1 MKSNTKSPLRVAVV
15 FLLAAVLV
23 LGTKLAF
30 SANANAADS
39 ANVGET
45 YYYEELKNSDMAQRL
60 YRAINDMT
68 ENANFASGTLEY
80 DLIGSGALTEE
91 EVRKYVDSSSPR
103 VPVAL
108 GAARDAFYMDN
119 PDLFWLDSYKLYLSA
134 GMQNGVY
141 AAYLG
146 TGNFEN
152 YYVDNTVK
160 SASEVKTATEKY
172 NAALEKAVAEVKK
185 AGNDPVALVKAA
197 NKYIAEKTEYDYGA
211 RKNAQG
217 GVDYD
222 GYVNTAYGSLVNGKA
237 LCGGYAR
244 AFKAIMDELSIPCTL
259 VQGSAYSGVAAEGTA
274 GYEAHMWNAVKIGG
288 HWYGVDVTYNSSSLN
303 IDRYTLVGEEFL
315 SQNHYADGVIS
326 SSGFEL
332 KYPALRA
339 LNYGVNEDASGFE
352 FKDEGNVGDKEFG
365 YIKDDKQWVLHLGVS
380 YEGKN
385 ADQLRVEGKYLVTRY
400 YNADGTPVNAW
411 FNEISFRMAMD
422 AYDSSKECVGK
433 YWYLWMM
440 NSSCTVQFAIVDVD
454 GAEFGYFFDD
464 ATFNQHV
471 IATSAKYTNNAYGDF
486 RAAPYAKKIVP
497 YETGVIWSFD
507 KMDVM
512 FEYNEKLI
520 PANEQDLTDDFKV
533 QIAVNG
539 NSGDMSKTTKIEN
552 VKWDAEKNTL
562 SFTFT
567 PDASYAH
574 NFDTYTFVPTN
585 LVGKDSNKTPEPAG
599 YYTFK
604 RKQVVCPKVFNDGR
618 LYMQVYGH
626 PKFVGAEDLS
636 TEGFKDKNGKPIV
649 GNQRSQMML
658 VVDEP
663 GKDKSETM
671 ENTLLGNSAIGV
683 NKTDIK
689 SSSTYEIDLQLC
701 GVVQKV
707 PTGSYMQVG
716 FGFPEGYGPNKDVT
730 FTVYHYKLNDEGVII
745 GVEKVPC
752 VITEYG
758 IIATVNSFSPFM
770 VCALDGK
777 NADTGVRSIYASV
790 EGKGGSISETSVKQ
804 LVSGQTVTYKI
815 TPDEGY
821 EIGRVML
828 GDTDKKTSVNENG
841 EITLGYDDI
850 SANSTLEISFVAKRV
865 ATERANSGFVVASP
879 RLVVSSE
886 DMIVAVEHKVGEL
899 PEEESN
905 TALVVTLIIVFVL
918 IAGAA
923 AFLVW
928 YFLRKKDGGKGKP
941 SSDKNGGAK
950 RAESQQSRASA
961 SVRPA
966 MATATASA
974 AQKPATAATQ
984 RPATAATRP
993 ATAAQRP
1000 AATATQRPAA
1010 TAAQRPATA
1019 ARPAQSAARP
1029 ATAATRPAP
1038 RQSAV
1043 APKKPDGKK

>member
-68 ENANFASGTLEY
+68 ENANFASGMLEY

-352 FKDEGNVGDKEFG
+352 FKDEGNIGDKKFG
-365 YIKDDKQWVLHLGVS
+365 YVDVNNKKVLYLGIS

-385 ADQLRVEGKYLVTRY
+385 ADDLRKEGKYLVLRY
-400 YNADGTPVNAW
+400 IKEDGTTSLW
-411 FNEISFRMAMD
+411 FNENSFLNANSGT
-422 AYDSSKECVGK
+422 YNECVGK
-433 YWYLWMM
+433 YLYFYAKPDVFM
-440 NSSCTVQFAIVDVD
+440 VQFAIVDIA
-454 GAEFGYFFDD
+454 GEQNNFLFDE

-471 IATSAKYTNNAYGDF
+471 IATSSVYANNAYKTF
-486 RAAPYAKKIVP
+486 KASPYAKKIVP

-671 ENTLLGNSAIGV
+671 ENTLLGNTEIGV

-974 AQKPATAATQ
+974 AQRPATAATQ

-993 ATAAQRP
+993 ATAA
-1000 AATATQRPAA
+1000 QRPAA

>member
-68 ENANFASGTLEY
+68 ENANFASGMLEY

-352 FKDEGNVGDKEFG
+352 FKDEGNIGDKKFG
-365 YIKDDKQWVLHLGVS
+365 YVDVNNKKVLYLGIS

-385 ADQLRVEGKYLVTRY
+385 ADDLRKEGKYLVLRY
-400 YNADGTPVNAW
+400 IKEDGTTSLW
-411 FNEISFRMAMD
+411 FNENSFLNANSGT
-422 AYDSSKECVGK
+422 YNECVGK
-433 YWYLWMM
+433 YLYFYAKPDVFM
-440 NSSCTVQFAIVDVD
+440 VQFAIVDIA
-454 GAEFGYFFDD
+454 GEQNNFLFDE

-471 IATSAKYTNNAYGDF
+471 IATSSVYANNAYKTF
-486 RAAPYAKKIVP
+486 KASPYAKKIVP

-671 ENTLLGNSAIGV
+671 ENTLLGNTEIGV

-865 ATERANSGFVVASP
+865 ATERANIGFVVASP

-966 MATATASA
+966 MATATATA
-974 AQKPATAATQ
+974 TQRPATAATQ

-1010 TAAQRPATA
+1010 TATQRPAATA
-1019 ARPAQSAARP
+1019 AQRP